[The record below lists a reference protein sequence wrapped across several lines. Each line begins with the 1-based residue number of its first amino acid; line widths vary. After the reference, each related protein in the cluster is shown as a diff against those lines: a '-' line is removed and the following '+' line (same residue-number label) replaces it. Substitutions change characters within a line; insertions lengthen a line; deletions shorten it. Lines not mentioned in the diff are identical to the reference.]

1 MFKAAKFHWSAL
13 ELANFQHIL
22 FFNTYSFVYFCFHF
36 LSYLFCLWYYFKL
49 QKRGH
54 KPVHVMCVLYLS
66 ICIFQTTATNCYKS
80 GRTSSVHVFM
90 SLFSHSMMVSM
101 GNRFLDD
108 NLWTHSKCKNLLA
121 IVHYYLIIQPGLS
134 GFTLKAIIQSCFK
147 WFHIKGNHSVLFEV
161 VSH

>member
-1 MFKAAKFHWSAL
+1 MFFSWCSRQLSFTGVHWNLQTFNIYCFST
-13 ELANFQHIL
+13 HIVL
-22 FFNTYSFVYFCFHF
+22 YNCFHF

-66 ICIFQTTATNCYKS
+66 ICIFQNTATNCYKS

-90 SLFSHSMMVSM
+90 SLFSHSTMVSM

-121 IVHYYLIIQPGLS
+121 IVHYYLIIQP
-134 GFTLKAIIQSCFK
+134 CFK
-147 WFHIKGNHSVLFEV
+147 WFHIKGNHSVLF
-161 VSH
+161 